1 MMELNTEMKITKK
14 VKLKKKEESI
24 FDSDRLF
31 FSGYAFTDNK
41 NFAHFGLKKLPKLN
55 IKYKKFSFD
64 KENLTF
70 SLDIETQPVVNGSKV
85 VFGDHFADIIYYNYF
100 TKLKGE
106 LHFFKLK
113 KFLGKETTN
122 KVLIFKKES
131 NIPIGVLNLQK
142 ESKTKEEE

>member
-1 MMELNTEMKITKK
+1 MNTIKTIKK

-70 SLDIETQPVVNGSKV
+70 SLDIETQPIVNGSKV
-85 VFGDHFADIIYYNYF
+85 MFGNYFADIIYYNYF
-100 TKLKGE
+100 KKLKGE
-106 LHFFKLK
+106 LHFFKLS
-113 KFLGKETTN
+113 KFLGEETTN
-122 KVLIFKKES
+122 KVLVFKKES
-131 NIPIGVLNLQK
+131 SNPIGVLNLQRIEKK
-142 ESKTKEEE
+142 E